1 MRLNNCM
8 KNRKPTQLQRQFE
21 SKAQKDT
28 KQSNDWLK
36 ENGINSQTFAFT
48 HVKLIQAQQ
57 KAHDL
62 LTNFKGLLTSAQEKK
77 LKDFQIK
84 MNTGYIRKKL
94 KPEAAKAIFVINTQ
108 VKRKAHKL
116 AQEI

>member
-1 MRLNNCM
+1 MRLNTCM
-8 KNRKPTQLQRQFE
+8 KNRKPTQLQRQIE
-21 SKAQKDT
+21 SKTQKDT

-48 HVKLIQAQQ
+48 HVKLIQAKQ

-62 LTNFKGLLTSAQEKK
+62 LNNYKNLLTPAQEKK

-84 MNTGYIRKKL
+84 MNTGHIRKKL
-94 KPEAAKAIFVINTQ
+94 KPEAAKAIFVISTQ
-108 VKRKAHKL
+108 IKRKAHKL